1 MTLPCHISL
10 GSPALLSFSGPDA
23 VRFLNGQMT
32 QDVRKVASAD
42 IALPSCITDA
52 KGRLQF
58 RIWIHARHDAIVVE
72 CPGEQIEAIEARL
85 TRYLIADEV
94 EVTRLENTGTLHH
107 LIGHDG
113 ALPEGAIA
121 RQSTRYGE
129 PGSDWWLPA
138 GTSAPLPEPLSADA
152 LETLRIERAVPAWGR
167 ELVEGLLPPEARL
180 DASDISYQKGCYIGQ
195 EVISRIKTVGKIN
208 QRLAR
213 ISFDATLPTAGLALV
228 DAHGKAAGRITS
240 IAPLASGAQRHALAY
255 LARGAEEPR
264 LVDAAG
270 AQHPLELS
278 DA

>member
-1 MTLPCHISL
+1 MTLPCHIFL
-10 GSPALLSFSGPDA
+10 GSPALLSFCGPDA

-32 QDVRKVASAD
+32 QDVRKLTTAE

-58 RIWIHARHDAIVVE
+58 RVWIHARNEAIVVE
-72 CPGEQIEAIEARL
+72 CPPDQIDAIEARL

-113 ALPEGAIA
+113 SPPDGAIA

-138 GTSAPLPEPLSADA
+138 GTAAPLPQALCADA
-152 LETLRIERAVPAWGR
+152 LETLRIERAIPIWGR

-195 EVISRIKTVGKIN
+195 EVISRIKAVGKVN

-213 ISFDATLPTAGLALV
+213 IAFDASLPTAGLALV

-255 LARGAEEPR
+255 LARGAGEPL
-264 LVDAAG
+264 LVDATG
-270 AQHPLELS
+270 HQRPLELS